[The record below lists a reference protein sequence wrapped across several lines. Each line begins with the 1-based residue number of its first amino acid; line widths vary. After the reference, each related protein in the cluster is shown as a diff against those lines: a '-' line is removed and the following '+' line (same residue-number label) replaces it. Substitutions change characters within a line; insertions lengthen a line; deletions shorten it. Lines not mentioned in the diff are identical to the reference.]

1 MPSISQTGAPNRAP
15 LLHIADRALNRPLL
29 LHPDKAAIVLDVLAG
44 RIGVEA
50 VETLDLSGL
59 SPDFNRFTGSRM
71 REDGRSGMN
80 RVADG
85 VAVIT
90 IEGSLVNRGAWIG
103 ASSGL
108 VSYEGIGAQVAEAAS
123 DSSVHSVVLDID
135 SGGGEAGGVKALS
148 DQIAA
153 LAKTK
158 RVVAVVNDVACSAA
172 YWIASAASEIVVSET
187 SMVGSIG
194 VVMLHMNR
202 SGELQQKGWSPTLIY
217 SGSRKVDGN
226 SMGPLSDEVR
236 ADFQTMTDGLYTKF
250 VEGVAANRGKRLTA
264 EQARATEAR
273 VFYGEAAISAGLADR
288 LGTFDGALAEL
299 KQRRANPAARN
310 RKGYRMDTN
319 ENRPAGEATF
329 TQAEMDAETTKAAV
343 GERKRIAAILDCDA
357 AKARPVTARKLALTT
372 DMSAEAA
379 ASFMADLPA
388 EAGVSGYKTIAER
401 AAELTEAG
409 SDGTSADAAAN
420 ERNIS
425 AAASRGFSAAVDKI
439 NASRG

>member
-1 MPSISQTGAPNRAP
+1 MPSISGSGAAIRPP

-44 RIGVEA
+44 RIGVDGA
-50 VETLDLSGL
+50 DLAGL
-59 SPDFNRFTGSRM
+59 SPDASRFVGGRM
-71 REDGRSGMN
+71 REDGRVGMSP
-80 RVADG
+80 VADG

-108 VSYEGIGAQVAEAAS
+108 VSYEGVAAQVAEAEA
-123 DSSVHSVVLDID
+123 DPSVHSVILDID
-135 SGGGEAGGVKALS
+135 SGGGEAGGVKVLS
-148 DQIAA
+148 DRIAA

-202 SGELQQKGWSPTLIY
+202 SGELQQKGWTPTLIY
-217 SGSRKVDGN
+217 SGARKVDGN
-226 SMGPLSDEVR
+226 SMGPLPDDVR
-236 ADFQTMTDGLYTKF
+236 AEFQSMTDGLYTKF

-273 VFYGEAAISAGLADR
+273 VFYGEAAIAAGLADR
-288 LGTFDGALAEL
+288 LGTFDSALAEL
-299 KQRRANPAARN
+299 KQRRATPAARN

-319 ENRPAGEATF
+319 ENRPAAEAIY
-329 TQAEMDAETTKAAV
+329 TQAEMDAAVTKATAA
-343 GERKRIAAILDCDA
+343 ERGRVATILDSDA
-357 AKARPVTARKLALTT
+357 ARSRPATARKLALGT

-379 ASFMADLPA
+379 AAFMADLPA

-401 AAELTEAG
+401 AAETPECG
-409 SDGTSADAAAN
+409 GDGTSADAAAKEAN
-420 ERNIS
+420 LS
-425 AAASRGFSAAVDKI
+425 VAAAKGFSAAVDRI
-439 NASRG
+439 NASR